1 MKYIHVFIFFFFSPS
16 IVSQTITNYNE
27 ANGLISDFI
36 ECIAVDKINPSI
48 IWIGT
53 SVGLQKFDDDDYL
66 LLSGDPVI
74 IGIALAYASIVNRGK
89 VNVLKWDRLE
99 AKYYPLHINF
109 GKED

>member
-1 MKYIHVFIFFFFSPS
+1 MTVFITQEVRGRDLTDAIQFGDLQVLVPAKE
-16 IVSQTITNYNE
+16 Q
-27 ANGLISDFI
+27 
-36 ECIAVDKINPSI
+36 IAYSTQPTVRRIAK
-48 IWIGT
+48 
-53 SVGLQKFDDDDYL
+53 GLQKFEDDDYL

>member
-1 MKYIHVFIFFFFSPS
+1 LTVYITQEVRGRDLTDAIQFGDLQILVPAKE
-16 IVSQTITNYNE
+16 Q
-27 ANGLISDFI
+27 
-36 ECIAVDKINPSI
+36 IAYSTQPTVRRIAK
-48 IWIGT
+48 
-53 SVGLQKFDDDDYL
+53 GLQKFDDDDYL

-89 VNVLKWDRLE
+89 VNVFR